1 MNTPNDS
8 HVPSPAFVDALE
20 LHIRRE
26 LHAGATHATVEPRR
40 FAPSAWARSHR
51 LAAGAFLAAGLLLGA
66 GGQLAYAQVQQSAQ
80 RTALEV
86 QKDVERKLMAM
97 RLERAK
103 QSLAVAQQAYATGST
118 KRQSVL
124 DAEWQ
129 LQRALFEEQRITVDM
144 EELRRTAMPPR
155 NELWAP
161 TVGDRDFVMERL
173 RIEAASAQEQL
184 RTAESQVEAVRTA
197 FRLGSQTANE
207 LSTVEEAFAR
217 NEGALERVAR
227 KLRLRERAI
236 SERMPM
242 EQLAQQ
248 LQLGDAQT
256 DLRTVQKLL
265 TLAEAR
271 LEVVTRNAATGGAT
285 LLDVKRAEV
294 DVLERRVEQERL
306 ARQLQVMQTQMLR
319 KPE

>member
-1 MNTPNDS
+1 
-8 HVPSPAFVDALE
+8 
-20 LHIRRE
+20 
-26 LHAGATHATVEPRR
+26 
-40 FAPSAWARSHR
+40 
-51 LAAGAFLAAGLLLGA
+51 
-66 GGQLAYAQVQQSAQ
+66 
-80 RTALEV
+80 
-86 QKDVERKLMAM
+86 
-97 RLERAK
+97 
-103 QSLAVAQQAYATGST
+103 
-118 KRQSVL
+118 
-124 DAEWQ
+124 
-129 LQRALFEEQRITVDM
+129 
-144 EELRRTAMPPR
+144 
-155 NELWAP
+155 
-161 TVGDRDFVMERL
+161 
-173 RIEAASAQEQL
+173 
-184 RTAESQVEAVRTA
+184 VEAVRIA

-271 LEVVTRNAATGGAT
+271 SEVVTRNAATGSAT
-285 LLDVKRAEV
+285 LLDVKRAEL